1 MTTRPDNS
9 PTALLRR
16 AAAYEPTLP
25 WARKWSVR
33 WWHQFL
39 RRSQGVPETTPYSRR
54 SEMYRSAQSAARLW
68 REIR

>member
-1 MTTRPDNS
+1 MTTHRDNS
-9 PTALLRR
+9 PRALLRR
-16 AAAYEPTLP
+16 AAEEGPPLP

-39 RRSQGVPETTPYSRR
+39 RRAAGVPENIPYGRAT
-54 SEMYRSAQSAARLW
+54 EMYRQAQQMARLW